1 MKQIL
6 IFLVCLYSFGLIAQN
21 PAASSSTKTNTR
33 TDIPVDAIQITKI
46 RLLRNPSAVSLP
58 MNHANLEFFGHYLSN
73 SNAVTTA
80 FSNAFINPIFIDETL
95 KETSYKRL
103 GDANRFGLD
112 FLYGVAATF
121 YPDSSWRANQHALQ
135 ISYRQDNFIAAAFT
149 EDVFR
154 LFFGGN
160 AAYADK
166 TADLGNSAFYNLR
179 NRSIYIDYKK
189 RLKGSAFSFGLG
201 VVQGNNLIETRI
213 SDGSLFTEADGNFLD
228 LQWKGKAL
236 IVNNSQG
243 VSPGFAARMS
253 AGTSFGKFKRW
264 FINFK
269 AEDVGFIN
277 WNSGTTLINAD
288 TAVRFTGLQFNDLFN
303 TEWGTVQPADSLR
316 RIFTGS
322 TVTGSEMAALP
333 WLVNATLS
341 YSGGNNANYMFVLDA
356 RYRNLPG
363 MKPLVGLNFHKKL
376 FEHQHTFEQLST
388 RLTSNVGFCFGGFGR
403 LNSQLGVSWEGKNQI
418 IRAELS
424 AFEGLIVP
432 TKLSGTGFTLNY
444 ILKL

>member
-269 AEDVGFIN
+269 AEN
-277 WNSGTTLINAD
+277 
-288 TAVRFTGLQFNDLFN
+288 
-303 TEWGTVQPADSLR
+303 
-316 RIFTGS
+316 
-322 TVTGSEMAALP
+322 
-333 WLVNATLS
+333 LV
-341 YSGGNNANYMFVLDA
+341 
-356 RYRNLPG
+356 
-363 MKPLVGLNFHKKL
+363 
-376 FEHQHTFEQLST
+376 
-388 RLTSNVGFCFGGFGR
+388 
-403 LNSQLGVSWEGKNQI
+403 
-418 IRAELS
+418 S
-424 AFEGLIVP
+424 AIA
-432 TKLSGTGFTLNY
+432 
-444 ILKL
+444 